1 MEIIVRSRYC
11 IGDVVETVSY
21 GNLTIMSIKVHKL
34 VDANASL
41 AKESIEYRV
50 FNSDHTFL
58 IAENDLMELQKEKV
72 NERN

>member
-34 VDANASL
+34 VDTNASL
-41 AKESIEYRV
+41 NKELIEYCV
-50 FNSDHTFL
+50 FNGNHNFL
-58 IAENDLMELQKEKV
+58 ITENDLMELQKEKA